1 MKLIDIVTVSR
12 KVFFAFVDECNRSY
26 RSGDDLSLYREI
38 IDIHNNTKIEFSKKL
53 CDELF
58 VSKIHDTL
66 LAWNMNQRGAR
77 LADKETIKNSIS
89 LIVGQLND
97 LNNYKLEPGF
107 EMNGNVENLLK
118 TVFLNLKI
126 MESKRR
132 IVGVS
137 KAMHFI
143 LPNLIMPIDS
153 KYTMDS
159 FYGYNKYD
167 NIPEREFKTF
177 LNIFTRTITIVNRL
191 NLTQDD
197 VEGEKW
203 NTSVPKLIDNAIIGC
218 SRYID
223 AHDVSEVISLVSNK

>member
-12 KVFFAFVDECNRSY
+12 KIFFAFVDECNRSF
-26 RSGDDLSLYREI
+26 RSRDDLLLYREI
-38 IDIHNNTKIEFSKKL
+38 IDIHNNIKIEFSKKL

-66 LAWNMNQRGAR
+66 IAWNMNQRGAR
-77 LADKETIKNSIS
+77 LADKQTIKESIS
-89 LIVGQLND
+89 HIIGKLND
-97 LNNYKLEPGF
+97 LNNYRLEPDF
-107 EMNGNVENLLK
+107 EVSGSLENLLK

-153 KYTMDS
+153 KYTMDC
-159 FYGYNKYD
+159 FFGYNKYD

-177 LNIFTRTITIVNRL
+177 LNIFIRTVKIVKRL
-191 NLTQDD
+191 NLTNDD
-197 VEGEKW
+197 VDGKKW

-223 AHDVSEVISLVSNK
+223 AHDISEVISLISNK